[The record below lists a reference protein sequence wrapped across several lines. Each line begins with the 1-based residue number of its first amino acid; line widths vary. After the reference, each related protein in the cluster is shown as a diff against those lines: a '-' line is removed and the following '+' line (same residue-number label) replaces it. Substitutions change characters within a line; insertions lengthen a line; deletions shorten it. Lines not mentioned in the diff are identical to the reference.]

1 MSDRSIV
8 VISAGL
14 SQPSSTRLL
23 ADRLADAT
31 VTELAARGITAHVEH
46 VELRD
51 VAHEVVNMTL
61 SGFASGALKDVLEK
75 VTAADGVIAVTP
87 IFSASYSG
95 LFKSFVDILDKDALV
110 GRPVLVGATGGTGRH
125 SLALEYALRPLF
137 AYLRADVAGD
147 GRVRGHRRL
156 GRRRWRRRQPAA
168 EPDPP
173 RRPRAGRDGRRPRA
187 VRARRACTTRCRR
200 SSSCS
205 AAPEP
210 ATTTR
215 HDDGAGPFVVM
226 PSSAGPRAVVA
237 HGVRGPALLRAR
249 A

>member
-1 MSDRSIV
+1 MTSSFGKGMSMSDRSIV

-14 SQPSSTRLL
+14 SQPSSSRLL

-31 VTELAARGITAHVEH
+31 VTELAARGITAHVET

-61 SGFASGALKDVLEK
+61 SGFASGPLKDVLEK

-137 AYLRADVAGD
+137 AYLRADVAGTAVFAATD
-147 GRVRGHRRL
+147 DWATAGGDDANPL
-156 GRRRWRRRQPAA
+156 PA
-168 EPDPP
+168 
-173 RRPRAGRDGRRPRA
+173 RIRRAGRQLAEEVADREPSAPVGLYDA
-187 VRARRACTTRCRR
+187 V
-200 SSSCS
+200 
-205 AAPEP
+205 
-210 ATTTR
+210 
-215 HDDGAGPFVVM
+215 
-226 PSSAGPRAVVA
+226 PSFEQ
-237 HGVRGPALLRAR
+237 LLGGS
-249 A
+249 

>member
-1 MSDRSIV
+1 MNTTGKGITMSDRSIV

-31 VTELAARGITAHVEH
+31 VTELAARGVTAHVEH

-61 SGFASGALKDVLEK
+61 TGFASGPLAEVIQK

-95 LFKSFVDILDKDALV
+95 LFKSFVDVLDKDALV

-137 AYLRADVAGD
+137 AYLRADVAGTAVFAATDDWAD
-147 GRVRGHRRL
+147 GGGDDVNPL
-156 GRRRWRRRQPAA
+156 PA
-168 EPDPP
+168 
-173 RRPRAGRDGRRPRA
+173 RIRRAGRELAEMVADREPSTA
-187 VRARRACTTRCRR
+187 VGLYDAVP
-200 SSSCS
+200 SF
-205 AAPEP
+205 EQMLG
-210 ATTTR
+210 
-215 HDDGAGPFVVM
+215 GA
-226 PSSAGPRAVVA
+226 S
-237 HGVRGPALLRAR
+237 
-249 A
+249 

>member
-1 MSDRSIV
+1 MTSSSSSLFGKGTTMSDRSIV

-31 VTELAARGITAHVEH
+31 VTELAARGITAHVEN

-51 VAHEVVNMTL
+51 VAHEIVNMTL

-137 AYLRADVAGD
+137 AYLRADVAGTAVFAATDDWAD
-147 GRVRGHRRL
+147 GGGDDVNPLPNRIR
-156 GRRRWRRRQPAA
+156 
-168 EPDPP
+168 
-173 RRPRAGRDGRRPRA
+173 RAGRELAEMVADR
-187 VRARRACTTRCRR
+187 
-200 SSSCS
+200 
-205 AAPEP
+205 E
-210 ATTTR
+210 
-215 HDDGAGPFVVM
+215 
-226 PSSAGPRAVVA
+226 PSSPAGLYDAV
-237 HGVRGPALLRAR
+237 PSFDQLLGGA
-249 A
+249 

>member
-1 MSDRSIV
+1 MLGKGFPMSTRSIV

-23 ADRLADAT
+23 ADRLADGV
-31 VTELAARGITAHVEH
+31 VTELAARGITAHVET

-61 SGFASGALKDVLEK
+61 SGFASGPLKDVIEK

-125 SLALEYALRPLF
+125 SLAPVGTMTFTFTDAQNAAMSYTIDGVSGTNALT
-137 AYLRADVAGD
+137 
-147 GRVRGHRRL
+147 RL
-156 GRRRWRRRQPAA
+156 
-168 EPDPP
+168 
-173 RRPRAGRDGRRPRA
+173 
-187 VRARRACTTRCRR
+187 
-200 SSSCS
+200 
-205 AAPEP
+205 
-210 ATTTR
+210 
-215 HDDGAGPFVVM
+215 PF
-226 PSSAGPRAVVA
+226 
-237 HGVRGPALLRAR
+237 
-249 A
+249 

>member
-1 MSDRSIV
+1 MNTTGKGITMSDRSIV

-31 VTELAARGITAHVEH
+31 VTELAARGVTAHVEH

-61 SGFASGALKDVLEK
+61 SGFASGPLKDVIEK

-137 AYLRADVAGD
+137 AYLRADVAGTAVFAATDDWAD
-147 GRVRGHRRL
+147 GGGDDVNPL
-156 GRRRWRRRQPAA
+156 PA
-168 EPDPP
+168 
-173 RRPRAGRDGRRPRA
+173 RIRRAGRELAEMVADREP
-187 VRARRACTTRCRR
+187 
-200 SSSCS
+200 S
-205 AAPEP
+205 AAVGLYD
-210 ATTTR
+210 A
-215 HDDGAGPFVVM
+215 V
-226 PSSAGPRAVVA
+226 PSFEQMFGGTA
-237 HGVRGPALLRAR
+237 
-249 A
+249 